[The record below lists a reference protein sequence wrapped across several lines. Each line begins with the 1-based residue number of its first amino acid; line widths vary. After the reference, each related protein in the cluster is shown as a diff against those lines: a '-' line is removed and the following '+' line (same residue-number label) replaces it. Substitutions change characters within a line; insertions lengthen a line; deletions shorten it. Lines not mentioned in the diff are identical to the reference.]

1 MLNPIFWKKVQGQ
14 KHPGDGQMD
23 SRLLNSLLN
32 AEPRYIAEKLIPTMA
47 LELKKN
53 DAADQ
58 IYTAYADD
66 MIGVTPEAFQQE
78 LRRWRVKWQN
88 GNETPTDIQGTLN

>member
-1 MLNPIFWKKVQGQ
+1 
-14 KHPGDGQMD
+14 MD

-32 AEPRYIAEKLIPTMA
+32 AEPRYIAQKLILTMA
-47 LELKKN
+47 SELKN

>member
-1 MLNPIFWKKVQGQ
+1 
-14 KHPGDGQMD
+14 MD

-32 AEPRYIAEKLIPTMA
+32 AEPRYIAQKLIPTMA
-47 LELKKN
+47 SELKN

-78 LRRWRVKWQN
+78 L
-88 GNETPTDIQGTLN
+88 